1 MDLSTALTQKLIFLE
16 LMPSS
21 LFLDVLGGGG
31 AGKELEVIIEHSRL
45 VPCLGKICEQ
55 LYD

>member
-1 MDLSTALTQKLIFLE
+1 VDLSTALTQKLIFLE